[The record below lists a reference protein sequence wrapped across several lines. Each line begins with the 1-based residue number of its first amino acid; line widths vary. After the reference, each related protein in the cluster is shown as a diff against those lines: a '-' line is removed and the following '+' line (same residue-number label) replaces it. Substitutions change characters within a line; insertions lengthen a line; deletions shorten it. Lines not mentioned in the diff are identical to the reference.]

1 MENII
6 YMAMPAVAPNVV
18 DGIYAEGEAVP
29 NDRDD
34 PRWGEYLEWREA
46 GHEPLPYNG
55 AMRWADGR
63 WQLDDERALELF
75 DQAKRDAVDGI
86 KQYIV
91 EQRLVAAGTSDPGE
105 LQARIAKRAVAE
117 AVVAKTATE
126 AQMLNLA
133 TEAKL
138 RGMSETGEV
147 LATKIIAKAV
157 ALDGVNARL
166 DGLKRAAENAL
177 LATTTQEQLDACI
190 ERFRAQIAAVVT
202 DAGASE

>member
-1 MENII
+1 MKNII

-34 PRWGEYLEWREA
+34 PRWVTYLEWLE
-46 GHEPLPYNG
+46 GGGEPLPYNG
-55 AMRWADGR
+55 AMRWLNGR

-91 EQRLVAAGTSDPGE
+91 EQRAVAAGTGDPGE
-105 LQARIAKRAVAE
+105 LQARIAKRVVAE

-126 AQMLNLA
+126 AQTLNLA

-138 RGMSETGEV
+138 RGMGETSET
-147 LATKIIAKAV
+147 LAEKIIAKAV

-166 DGLKRAAENAL
+166 DGLKRAAENAI
-177 LATTTQEQLDACI
+177 LATTTQQQLDACI
-190 ERFRAQIAAVVT
+190 ERFKGQVAAVVT

>member
-1 MENII
+1 MKNII
-6 YMAMPAVAPNVV
+6 YMTMPSAVPDLICGV
-18 DGIYAEGEAVP
+18 YAEGEAVP

-34 PRWGEYLEWREA
+34 ARWTKYLEWLEA
-46 GHEPLPYNG
+46 GGEPLPYNG
-55 AMRWADGR
+55 AMRWLDGR

-75 DQAKRDAVDGI
+75 DQARRDAVDGI

-91 EQRLVAAGTSDPGE
+91 EQRAVAAGTSDPGE

-117 AVVAKTATE
+117 AVVAKAATE

-138 RGMSETGEV
+138 RGMGETGEV
-147 LATKIIAKAV
+147 LAAKIIAKAV